1 MHIRMNAIVQLDL
14 IILQCDFFMTI
25 ACVNLVYFIKKLINL
40 IYILTDYLEATLY
53 SKEDCVVMLGN
64 FANPTTPKEKAK
76 INHITRWYKLPFYKH
91 VENMLEKG
99 ETEEYIPLREY
110 LLRHDKVRVL
120 YFRIMENR
128 VILRQFIVKKN

>member
-1 MHIRMNAIVQLDL
+1 M
-14 IILQCDFFMTI
+14 
-25 ACVNLVYFIKKLINL
+25 
-40 IYILTDYLEATLY
+40 
-53 SKEDCVVMLGN
+53 SGN
-64 FANPTTPKEKAK
+64 FAYPSTPEEKAK

-128 VILRQFIVKKN
+128 VILRQFIVKKLILNDYRVALFSLEGCLLCCGYFAEHYEKILTINEFI